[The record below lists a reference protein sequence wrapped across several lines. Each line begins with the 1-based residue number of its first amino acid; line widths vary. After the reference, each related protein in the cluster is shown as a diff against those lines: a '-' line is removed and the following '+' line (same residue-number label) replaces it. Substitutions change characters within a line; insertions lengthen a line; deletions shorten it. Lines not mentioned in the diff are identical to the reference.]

1 MSEPLSSIDLYAQSM
16 VSFSVLYMYIT
27 QGTLDKNNNN
37 YLLEIILAILKDIS
51 LLISSSCL
59 NYFDFDNKLNSLETI
74 FFFFLIQLM
83 QYYNRNIKINLI
95 ILYFNSFFVNNTCT
109 IKIPFCLI
117 GYFISKGCKLLV
129 NEL

>member
-74 FFFFLIQLM
+74 F
-83 QYYNRNIKINLI
+83 
-95 ILYFNSFFVNNTCT
+95 SFF
-109 IKIPFCLI
+109 
-117 GYFISKGCKLLV
+117 
-129 NEL
+129 

>member
-16 VSFSVLYMYIT
+16 VSFSVLYVYIT

-37 YLLEIILAILKDIS
+37 YLLEIILTILKDIS

-74 FFFFLIQLM
+74 FFFF
-83 QYYNRNIKINLI
+83 NTINA
-95 ILYFNSFFVNNTCT
+95 IL
-109 IKIPFCLI
+109 
-117 GYFISKGCKLLV
+117 
-129 NEL
+129 